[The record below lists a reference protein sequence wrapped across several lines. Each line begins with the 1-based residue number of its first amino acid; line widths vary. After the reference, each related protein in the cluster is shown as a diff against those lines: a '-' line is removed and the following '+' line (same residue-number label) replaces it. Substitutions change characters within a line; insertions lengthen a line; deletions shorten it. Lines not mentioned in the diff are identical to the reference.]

1 MTIYSMYDQVAD
13 LLAMLDPAKVLG
25 LNATADMQARFNE
38 LVEKSHDDQLTKREK
53 DELDHYVVLERL
65 VRLAKLRTHQG

>member
-13 LLAMLDPAKVLG
+13 LLATVDPAKVRG
-25 LNATADMQARFNE
+25 LAATGDMQDRFNE
-38 LVEKSHDDQLTKREK
+38 LVKKSHADQLTRPEK

-65 VRLAKLRTHQG
+65 VRLAKLRTPQA